1 MNYNEYNDNNH
12 AYNASV
18 RWPVKCWLL
27 LLLLL
32 LTGARLHSALS
43 QFSLVSAW
51 LGSRRG
57 RMSEERAH
65 RVAVCAARGS
75 AHMALRGSRHGR
87 GSGRGSGCVARH
99 GSWPGNYLQ

>member
-18 RWPVKCWLL
+18 RWPVKYWLL

-51 LGSRRG
+51 LGL
-57 RMSEERAH
+57 H
-65 RVAVCAARGS
+65 
-75 AHMALRGSRHGR
+75 
-87 GSGRGSGCVARH
+87 
-99 GSWPGNYLQ
+99 